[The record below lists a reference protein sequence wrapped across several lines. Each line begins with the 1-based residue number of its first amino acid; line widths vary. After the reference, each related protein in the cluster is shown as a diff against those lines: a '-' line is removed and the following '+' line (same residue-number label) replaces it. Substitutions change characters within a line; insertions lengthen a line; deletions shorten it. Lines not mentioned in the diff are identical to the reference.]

1 MRPMRGGWV
10 LGAVSLAVVSLA
22 GASGCQSLN
31 PRSVQ
36 IDAASGRF
44 QSAQLTY
51 QVDTGRLSQPI
62 QTARIEGQQV
72 SYQQLPSSPLPDRS
86 KARLS
91 VQYPHPNG
99 RAGFALAEVIVEA
112 DGRPEKTS
120 SGAGQST
127 FQHIVGSF
135 KDAMNDILP
144 GMVYDSG
151 VREAWALDVSKE
163 QLDLLVGGLANSG
176 YFQYGPAPTPG
187 IEVFTRLDGK
197 IIRKN
202 WRQVPELD
210 AFIERVRHEGK
221 LVSYV
226 RPASSQGA
234 PADIAGG
241 RNDSVA
247 AYQQQLQRQQALAA
261 PPSQPF
267 PVTNSSAPNQYGQ
280 PQPPLQRGPAM
291 GGYQGPPA
299 QSPTAQ
305 MTAYPTSAAPPQ
317 YGNPAPQPYGNQA
330 APQYVAQRSHLSQYQ
345 PQQYQPQQYGNPP
358 SGNQPPPAAVSPP
371 AQPGSPPPADGQ
383 PSQNSRPQAYP
394 QTWPLNQQ
402 SARGAYPY

>member
-1 MRPMRGGWV
+1 L
-10 LGAVSLAVVSLA
+10 LGTAP
-22 GASGCQSLN
+22 GCQSLN

-99 RAGFALAEVIVEA
+99 RAGFALAEVVIEA
-112 DGRPEKTS
+112 DGRAEKTS

-127 FQHIVGSF
+127 FQRMVGAF
-135 KDAMNDILP
+135 TETMNDILP
-144 GMVYDSG
+144 GMTHDSG
-151 VREAWALDVSKE
+151 VREAWAMDVSKE
-163 QLDLLVGGLANSG
+163 ELDLLVGGLGNSG

-234 PADIAGG
+234 PADVAGG

-261 PPSQPF
+261 SPPQPF
-267 PVTNSSAPNQYGQ
+267 PVTNVSAPNQYGP
-280 PQPPLQRGPAM
+280 PQPPLQGGPAM
-291 GGYQGPPA
+291 AGYQGPPA
-299 QSPTAQ
+299 QYPTAQ
-305 MTAYPTSAAPPQ
+305 MPYQPGPAAPPQ
-317 YGNPAPQPYGNQA
+317 YGNPPPQAYGNRA
-330 APQYVAQRSHLSQYQ
+330 PPPQYVAQRSPVQQYQPQQYQPQQYQPQQYQ

-358 SGNQPPPAAVSPP
+358 AGNQPPPTAGSPP

-383 PSQNSRPQAYP
+383 PSQNSRPTAYP
-394 QTWPLNQQ
+394 QTLPMNQQ

>member
-1 MRPMRGGWV
+1 MRGGWSPRV
-10 LGAVSLAVVSLA
+10 FLA
-22 GASGCQSLN
+22 GALLLGSMSGCQSLN

-112 DGRPEKTS
+112 DGRAEKTS

-127 FQHIVGSF
+127 FQRMVGSF

-144 GMVYDSG
+144 GMTYDSG
-151 VREAWALDVSKE
+151 VREAWAMDVSKE

-226 RPASSQGA
+226 RPAGSQGA

-247 AYQQQLQRQQALAA
+247 AYQQQLQRQQVLAA
-261 PPSQPF
+261 PPPQPF
-267 PVTNSSAPNQYGQ
+267 PMTNVSAPNQYGQ

-291 GGYQGPPA
+291 AGYQGPPA
-299 QSPTAQ
+299 QYPAPQ

-317 YGNPAPQPYGNQA
+317 YGNPAPQPYGNRA
-330 APQYVAQRSHLSQYQ
+330 PPQYVAQRPPLPQYQ
-345 PQQYQPQQYGNPP
+345 PQQHHPQQYGNPP

-394 QTWPLNQQ
+394 QTWPMNQQ